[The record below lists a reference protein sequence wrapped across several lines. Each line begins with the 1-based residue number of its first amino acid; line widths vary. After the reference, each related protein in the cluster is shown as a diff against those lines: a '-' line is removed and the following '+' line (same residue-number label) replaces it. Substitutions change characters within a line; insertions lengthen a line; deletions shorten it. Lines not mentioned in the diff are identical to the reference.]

1 MATEDKLT
9 WSQIEAK
16 IKEESGIEFNELPRR
31 QAHVWV
37 PKRTPT
43 EVQIMLA
50 LMTASPQWS
59 TWNDAQKAA
68 KLDDLMSEMTPM
80 TIMKN
85 MAWPPNPAYVVAE
98 LFDDEDEVRVY
109 AIAGKDRESGI
120 SFGMRYT
127 ISKSCPLP
135 VYTASGM
142 FLDVWVAALTEEW
155 SAVDG
160 ETNLA
165 EVATEEERD
174 AVIAYLKSVPA
185 DYQIKDAI
193 DDIEEELHLIDP
205 DDDDDGD
212 EPEETE
218 TKAAAEVARGS
229 DEPVATAPG
238 ANGPAGLSEPAA
250 SAT

>member
-9 WSQIEAK
+9 WSQIETK

-50 LMTASPQWS
+50 LMTASPQWG

-68 KLDDLMSEMTPM
+68 KLDDLMGEMTPM
-80 TIMKN
+80 TVMKN
-85 MAWPPNPAYVVAE
+85 TPWPPNPMYVVAE

-109 AIAGKDRESGI
+109 AIASKDKDSGI

-142 FLDVWVAALTEEW
+142 FLDVWVGALAKEW
-155 SAVDG
+155 EAVDRK
-160 ETNLA
+160 TNTA
-165 EVATEEERD
+165 EVEEIAAEEERED
-174 AVIAYLKSVPA
+174 VIEYLKSLPA
-185 DYQIKDAI
+185 EYQIKDAI
-193 DDIEEELHLIDP
+193 EDIKEKLHLVETDDEDDEDEEEETGVAEDP
-205 DDDDDGD
+205 QG
-212 EPEETE
+212 
-218 TKAAAEVARGS
+218 AAETPSA
-229 DEPVATAPG
+229 
-238 ANGPAGLSEPAA
+238 ANGPTAVSEPAA